1 MDKEIT
7 YDVINQED
15 KPKYRTGLFVT
26 SLVFLVFTFLLFFI
40 VVGIFA
46 YDYPEYTKD
55 MGGLR
60 VLELFSMIFANGG
73 GVLFSFAVMFVFSLT
88 GFLCGITSLKCLPNK
103 ATKVIAIISTVTCGI
118 INAASMIPAV
128 LLVFAILLV
137 FVIFSFMLAI
147 GM

>member
-26 SLVFLVFTFLLFFI
+26 SLVFLAVSLAF
-40 VVGIFA
+40 VVLAVGLMT
-46 YDYPEYTKD
+46 YDYPEYTED

-60 VLELFSMIFANGG
+60 VLELFSMIFANGF